1 MNGFV
6 GFLGAHGDFAVNLS
20 VPVDRARQLR
30 FKPNGGAPSCVP
42 VPDRGFEPGIP
53 PALGRERLHAN
64 DSPAGTDQP
73 FPLMNRFST

>member
-30 FKPNGGAPSCVP
+30 FEPNGGAPSCVP

-53 PALGRERLHAN
+53 PAPGRERLPTFRFRNYMLIHTWN
-64 DSPAGTDQP
+64 SK
-73 FPLMNRFST
+73 PL